1 MPSIKLKYLVFVTS
15 SKFAYTLFLYIT
27 IYFIRISRVKSAK
40 FQEYFKNK
48 NDAEILKRI
57 SIISYSSLIVSVSP
71 SAQRQTEWD
80 LGRGLPSCQCV
91 YRFFQGLLILFMTVV
106 RSGSP
111 HALTIRPLRR
121 VWCLRELLRAI
132 ASPFLSI

>member
-71 SAQRQTEWD
+71 SAQRQTE
-80 LGRGLPSCQCV
+80 
-91 YRFFQGLLILFMTVV
+91 
-106 RSGSP
+106 
-111 HALTIRPLRR
+111 
-121 VWCLRELLRAI
+121 
-132 ASPFLSI
+132 